1 MVLEYILSNL
11 LPLGIAIAGSIAW
24 FFDKRKREAELKSI
38 LAQNKLQE
46 ATALQSMQDVY
57 DKFVEDVKI
66 QISELRE
73 ENAILRARIR
83 ELEKQLIAA
92 NEERLHLIEQIN
104 NFKEQSQKD
113 TKLIAELKGKV
124 EGYEKN
130 LKIFRKE
137 NSK

>member
-1 MVLEYILSNL
+1 MLNYILENL
-11 LPLGIAIAGSIAW
+11 LPIIIAISGAIAW
-24 FFDKRKREAELKSI
+24 FFDKRKREAELKSM

-73 ENAILRARIR
+73 ENVVLRARIR

-104 NFKEQSQKD
+104 KFKEQSQKD

-124 EGYEKN
+124 EDYEKN